1 MFGTTLGWSLPINK
15 RVRPLLLNNTLLRDP
30 NFVVVWSLDIDIF
43 WCFFFLNGWTSNVLR
58 DVPCP
63 ISLSHPIGREVA
75 TEERNLDPL
84 AGRLVVFLCMT
95 NPSVLIVGG
104 LLPFRGGVINTNL
117 AVSLVRLLEYRDV
130 STRLGYNQLLPGLY
144 NRWLLDAAGFS
155 GMVHPNKMLFW
166 KANMQTNKNAP
177 TIAMSCWTKRISRRN
192 NGCCHQ
198 F

>member
-15 RVRPLLLNNTLLRDP
+15 RVRPPLLNNTLLRDP
-30 NFVVVWSLDIDIF
+30 NFVVVWSLDIDMF
-43 WCFFFLNGWTSNVLR
+43 WCFCLMVEQVKFWR

-75 TEERNLDPL
+75 TEKRGLDPL
-84 AGRLVVFLCMT
+84 AGT

-117 AVSLVRLLEYRDV
+117 AVSLVRSLEYWDV

-155 GMVHPNKMLFW
+155 GMVHPNKVLFW
-166 KANMQTNKNAP
+166 KANTRTNKNAP
-177 TIAMSCWTKRISRRN
+177 VIAMSCWTKGISRRN